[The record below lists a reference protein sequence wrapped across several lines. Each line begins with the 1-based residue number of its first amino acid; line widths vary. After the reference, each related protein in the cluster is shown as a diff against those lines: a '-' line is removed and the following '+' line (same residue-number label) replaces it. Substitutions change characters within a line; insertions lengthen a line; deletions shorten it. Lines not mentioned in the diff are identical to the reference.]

1 MTLKELKT
9 LLETSQMPV
18 AFDHFKTAQKLPY
31 IVYIIADNNQ
41 LAADNVV
48 YHSDPFIQVEL
59 YTERKDM
66 DSEAT
71 VESLIGPLY
80 FYTKEEGYLPDEQMY
95 LVTYRFTL

>member
-1 MTLKELKT
+1 MTLKELKE

-18 AFDHFKTAQKLPY
+18 AFNHFKTAQKLPY

-41 LAADNVV
+41 FAADNVV
-48 YHSDPFIQVEL
+48 YHSDPEIQVEL

-66 DSEAT
+66 ASETT
-71 VESLIGPLY
+71 VESLISPLF

>member
-1 MTLKELKT
+1 MTLKELKE

-18 AFDHFKTAQKLPY
+18 AFNHFKTAQKLPY

>member
-1 MTLKELKT
+1 MTLKELKE

-18 AFDHFKTAQKLPY
+18 AFNHFKTAQKLPY

-48 YHSDPFIQVEL
+48 YHSDSVIQVEL
-59 YTERKDM
+59 YTVRKETDT
-66 DSEAT
+66 EAT
-71 VESLIGPLY
+71 VENLIGPLF

>member
-18 AFDHFKTAQKLPY
+18 AFNHFKTAQKLPY

-48 YHSDPFIQVEL
+48 YHSDPVIQVEL
-59 YTERKDM
+59 YTVRKETDT
-66 DSEAT
+66 EAT
-71 VESLIGPLY
+71 VESLIGPLF

>member
-1 MTLKELKT
+1 MTLKELKE

-18 AFDHFKTAQKLPY
+18 AFNHFKTAQKLPY

-71 VESLIGPLY
+71 VESLIGPLF

>member
-1 MTLKELKT
+1 MTLKELKE

-18 AFDHFKTAQKLPY
+18 AFNHFKTAQKLPY

-80 FYTKEEGYLPDEQMY
+80 FYMKEEGYLPDEQMY

>member
-1 MTLKELKT
+1 MTLAELKT

-18 AFDHFKTAQKLPY
+18 AFNHFKTAQKLPY

-71 VESLIGPLY
+71 VESLIGPLF

>member
-1 MTLKELKT
+1 MTLKELKE

-18 AFDHFKTAQKLPY
+18 AFNHFKTAQKLPY

-71 VESLIGPLY
+71 VFSFTRKRKDTCRTNICTLLRIGSL
-80 FYTKEEGYLPDEQMY
+80 FRKEK
-95 LVTYRFTL
+95 

>member
-18 AFDHFKTAQKLPY
+18 AFNHFKTAQKLPY

-66 DSEAT
+66 DSETT
-71 VESLIGPLY
+71 VESLIGPLF